1 MSPSLAGKSYVVR
14 SSGGP
19 ITLEDIQYDRI
30 GDHEILVR
38 TVAVSVCASDIKAA
52 QGKFFM
58 KPPMILGHEGAGTVE
73 EVGAKV
79 TAFKRGDKVVLHY
92 SSCKSC
98 DACAAGGNP
107 YCDRMEEL
115 NFGGLREDNGSS
127 KFATTAEGQPLNA
140 LFFGQSSMG
149 QLALARDT
157 SAVKVDATND
167 ELKLFAA
174 LSCGIQTGAGAVLN
188 VCKPS
193 PGASF
198 AIFGAGAVGLAAA
211 LAARLSSPSY
221 VIVIDISQKKL
232 DLIPPEIATHTIC
245 SLGLDRGSVAAHI
258 REITA
263 KRGVDYSLDCAGLG
277 ELVTEGAAALK
288 KRGMV
293 VSIGGGNTET
303 SLHTTE
309 MLVKG
314 MTYRGTHQGDSV
326 SQIFIPHLIRL
337 WRSGQFPFHKLLSHY
352 KLEDLSQVLDDL
364 KNDKVTKPLLVT

>member
-1 MSPSLAGKSYVVR
+1 MSLTGQSYVVR
-14 SSGGP
+14 SPGGP
-19 ITLEDIQYDRI
+19 ITLETIHYDRI
-30 GDHEILVR
+30 GDYEILVR

-58 KPPMILGHEGAGTVE
+58 KPPMIMGHEGAGIVE

-98 DACAAGGNP
+98 DACVTGGNP
-107 YCDRMEEL
+107 YCERMEQL
-115 NFGGLREDNGSS
+115 NFGGVREDNDTS
-127 KFATTAEGQPLNA
+127 KFATTADGQSLNA

-149 QLALARDT
+149 QLALARET
-157 SAVKVDATND
+157 SAVKVDATAD
-167 ELKLFAA
+167 ELKLFAS

-211 LAARLSSPSY
+211 LAARLFSPSH

-232 DLIPPEIATHTIC
+232 DLIPPGLATHTIC
-245 SLGLDRGSVAAHI
+245 SLGLERGSVAAQVN
-258 REITA
+258 EITA
-263 KRGVDYSLDCAGLG
+263 KRGVDYALDCAGIG
-277 ELVTEGAAALK
+277 ELITEGCAALK

-293 VSIGGGNTET
+293 VSIGGGNTQA

-314 MTYRGTHQGDSV
+314 TTYRGTHQGDSV
-326 SQIFIPHLIRL
+326 SQIFIPHLINL
-337 WRSGQFPFHKLLSHY
+337 WRAGQFPFHKLLSHY
-352 KLEDLSQVLDDL
+352 KLEDLPQVLDDL
-364 KNDKVTKPLLVT
+364 KNDRIVKPVLVT

>member
-1 MSPSLAGKSYVVR
+1 MSLAGQSYVVH
-14 SSGGP
+14 SAGGP
-19 ITLEDIQYDRI
+19 ITLESVQYDRI

-52 QGKFFM
+52 EGKFFM
-58 KPPMILGHEGAGTVE
+58 KPPMILGHEGAGIVE
-73 EVGAKV
+73 EVGANV
-79 TAFKRGDKVVLHY
+79 TAFRKGDKVVLHY

-107 YCDRMEEL
+107 YCERMEQL
-115 NFGGLREDNGSS
+115 NFRGLREDNDPS
-127 KFATTAEGQPLNA
+127 KFATTADGRPLNA

-149 QLALARDT
+149 QLALARET
-157 SAVKVDATND
+157 SAVKVDATDD

-211 LAARLSSPSY
+211 LAARLCSPSH

-232 DLIPPEIATHTIC
+232 DLIPSGIATHTLC
-245 SLGLDRGSVAAHI
+245 SLGLERGAVAAQI
-258 REITA
+258 NEITA
-263 KRGVDYSLDCAGLG
+263 TKGVDYSLDCAGLG
-277 ELVTEGAAALK
+277 ELITEGFAALK

-293 VSIGGGNTET
+293 VSIGGGNTQAF
-303 SLHTTE
+303 LHTTE

-314 MTYRGTHQGDSV
+314 ATYRGTHQGDSV
-326 SQIFIPHLIRL
+326 SQIFIPHLIKL
-337 WRSGQFPFHKLLSHY
+337 WRAGQFPFHKLLSHY
-352 KLEDLSQVLDDL
+352 KLEDLPQVLDDL
-364 KNDKVTKPLLVT
+364 RNDRIMKPVLVT